1 MNMKKNRRTF
11 CVGVFVFFSLFA
23 FAQITDTQ
31 LIKILQDH
39 KDAGHSQVEIME
51 DLEQRGI
58 SLQRLKMLEQKMK
71 NANAMESHRVDTDNR
86 LREQVV
92 VEQPIVMDEKTRE
105 EVSKIFGQNLF
116 LNKQLNFAPNLNVP
130 VPDDYVLGPGDE
142 IVIDVWGNSEFSEI
156 QVISP
161 EGDVVLPN
169 VGLITLSG
177 LKMKEASRR
186 LKIAYGKVYS
196 DLSSSNGNTYM
207 KVSLGKLRGI
217 QVNILGEVTAPGTYS
232 ISSLSSVFH
241 ALYVAGGVSPIGSLR
256 NIQVFRNGK
265 IFKTLDVYD
274 YLLKGKNNDDVIL
287 NDGDVVLV
295 GTFDVMVNIAGAV
308 KRPMKYEMKVG
319 ETIDDLL
326 CFSGGF
332 ADKAFAKNIQLSRN
346 GADKHQYYTIK
357 EDDYKSF
364 ELKNGDE
371 LEIATILP
379 DYENKV
385 EIAGAIY
392 RPGVYAIGSDI
403 KTVKD
408 LIDVAGGLKGD
419 AFREHVILYRQ
430 ADDYTKYS
438 ESFNVDDLLSGKI
451 VDVTLQKNDLL
462 FIPSVQSTKE
472 THYIT
477 IRGSVKNPG
486 EYPFVKQMHIEDILL
501 QAGGMLE
508 SAYKGRVDVY
518 RRCFEEKDVDDK
530 TIKTYSFS
538 LEDNEAD
545 DFVLEPF
552 DEIFVYQSP
561 WYKEQDNVT
570 ISGEVLLPGVYA
582 KLSKNETISSLIKRA
597 GGFTKNAYIKGCT
610 LVRKMNE
617 SEFARSKALM
627 DKIRK
632 DKALNNDSTLVELI
646 DNEREY
652 VIGLDFE
659 KIMEDERGKDDLIL
673 REGDRVIVPLYN
685 GVVKISG
692 AVANQSAVPFIKGQS
707 ILHYIDLAGGYES
720 RAAKCKKYVVY
731 MNGKTKK
738 LRLTSQIQPGCEIVV
753 PLKKERRSMSA
764 GEIVGITSSVVS
776 LATVLT
782 TLVVTLTK

>member
-1 MNMKKNRRTF
+1 MKKNRRTF

-130 VPDDYVLGPGDE
+130 VPDDYILGPGDE

-295 GTFDVMVNIAGAV
+295 GTFEVMVDIKGAV

-319 ETIDDLL
+319 ENIDDLL
-326 CFSGGF
+326 YFAGGF
-332 ADKAFAKNIQLSRN
+332 AEKAFVKNIQLSRN
-346 GADKHQYYTIK
+346 GLDEHQYYTIK

-371 LEIATILP
+371 LEVAAILP

-392 RPGVYAIGSDI
+392 RSGVYAIGSDI
-403 KTVKD
+403 KTVKE
-408 LIDVAGGLKGD
+408 LIEVAGGLKGD
-419 AFREHVILYRQ
+419 ALREHVILYRQ

-438 ESFNVDDLLSGKI
+438 ESFSVDDLLAGKI
-451 VDVTLQKNDLL
+451 ADITLQKNDFL
-462 FIPSVQSTKE
+462 FVPSVQSTKE

-501 QAGGMLE
+501 QVGGMLE

-518 RRCFEEKDVDDK
+518 RRCFEEKDVNDK

-582 KLSKNETISSLIKRA
+582 KLSENETISSLIKRA

-627 DKIRK
+627 DKISK
-632 DKALNNDSTLVELI
+632 DKALNNDSILFELI

-659 KIMEDERGKDDLIL
+659 KIMEDEGGKDDLIL

-692 AVANQSAVPFIKGQS
+692 AVVNQSAVLFMKGQS
-707 ILHYIDLAGGYES
+707 ILHYIDMAGGYES
-720 RAAKCKKYVVY
+720 RAAKCKKYVMYV
-731 MNGKTKK
+731 NGKTRK
-738 LRLTSQIQPGCEIVV
+738 LRFASQIQPGCEIVV